1 MSEQYQTITLT
12 ETNLNRL
19 SSILD
24 YLLESEADSFEEYMV
39 EHFDN
44 DFSIDD
50 EAAVEIA
57 LKDDR
62 VHHIF
67 KTAELLARAYEDQ

>member
-24 YLLESEADSFEEYMV
+24 YLLESEADSFE
-39 EHFDN
+39 
-44 DFSIDD
+44 
-50 EAAVEIA
+50 
-57 LKDDR
+57 
-62 VHHIF
+62 
-67 KTAELLARAYEDQ
+67 

>member
-1 MSEQYQTITLT
+1 
-12 ETNLNRL
+12 
-19 SSILD
+19 
-24 YLLESEADSFEEYMV
+24 LLESEADSFEEYMV

-50 EAAVEIA
+50 EEAVEIA